1 MIIYF
6 DSFGV
11 EDVPKEIEKFIGHK
25 NIKANIFTIQ
35 SNNSIMYGYFCIGF
49 IDFIFAGKTLTDF
62 TSLFSSYNFGKN
74 DNIILSY
81 FKNEWNNLSDQ
92 TKLRLNE
99 INEIKDY
106 FNSKIE
112 ERKIMSKKIS
122 KYKLLLII

>member
-1 MIIYF
+1 MI
-6 DSFGV
+6 
-11 EDVPKEIEKFIGHK
+11 
-25 NIKANIFTIQ
+25 
-35 SNNSIMYGYFCIGF
+35 
-49 IDFIFAGKTLTDF
+49 DF
-62 TSLFSSYNFGKN
+62 TSLFSSYNFGKI